1 MCPFIISKIPDIA
14 NRVALTKII
23 INIKISIKNQ
33 EYKNIHVASTEKQKK
48 FEQ

>member
-1 MCPFIISKIPDIA
+1 MCPFIISMIPDIA
-14 NRVALTKII
+14 SWVPNKNYQYQN
-23 INIKISIKNQ
+23 INKNQ